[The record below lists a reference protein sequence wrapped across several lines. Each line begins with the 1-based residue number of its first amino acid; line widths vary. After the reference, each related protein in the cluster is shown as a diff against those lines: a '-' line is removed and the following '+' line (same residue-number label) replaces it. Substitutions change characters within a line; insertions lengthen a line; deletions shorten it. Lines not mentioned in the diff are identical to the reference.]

1 MSDDYCLKDAPRAK
15 EDAPCVKN
23 GATSNSGIQCPEE
36 GRDCDHCGFNPAVAR
51 ARLKKMPEKMRVV
64 PDKKT
69 VHVRKPNWGTNY
81 EDVQA
86 RCPFYNGIDNK
97 NKYILCSGPVKR
109 TSLMMHFTRRE
120 EFLSYSGKKCKG
132 HYPDCRL
139 YQVMN
144 GR

>member
-15 EDAPCVKN
+15 EDAPCVRH
-23 GATSNSGIQCPEE
+23 GATSNAGIQCPEE
-36 GRDCDHCGFNPAVAR
+36 GRDCEHCGFNPEVAK
-51 ARLKKMPEKMRVV
+51 ARLKKAPGLNKEKHVQV
-64 PDKKT
+64 KKP
-69 VHVRKPNWGTNY
+69 VWGTNY
-81 EDVQA
+81 ADVNA
-86 RCPFYNGIDNK
+86 RCPFYNGIDQK

-109 TSLMMHFTRRE
+109 TSLMMHFARRE
-120 EFLSYSGKKCKG
+120 EFISYVGKRCKG